1 MSEAVHLWSIWIVLN
16 SNAKIRQTW
25 KDRLGA
31 FQEQATRPEA
41 PQSAVGHESGN
52 HKAEEAVTSGR
63 ERERET
69 LRLCLRIVASTLCVC
84 FVCFVYLLLWYTA
97 LFLLTSLF
105 ELERQRWCLT
115 PNCCSFFFYPFQES
129 SILSITKLGY
139 IVLMLKVSWDF
150 GRGLKKYKTHNS
162 CLVKSFSSLPS
173 GGSSKSSRT
182 WRSGGRVWPSNS
194 CRRDRSEVECSNR
207 ATGETRSIFCCVFPK
222 NMFHVSI
229 LKHLKH
235 FKATLARLLSIV
247 YGCHVDGRDIQG
259 CFLLCF
265 LSRHCGS
272 TWPTSCRKVCLCLF

>member
-1 MSEAVHLWSIWIVLN
+1 MWEAVHLWSIWIVLN
-16 SNAKIRQTW
+16 PNAKIRQTW

-97 LFLLTSLF
+97 QFLLTSLF

-150 GRGLKKYKTHNS
+150 G
-162 CLVKSFSSLPS
+162 
-173 GGSSKSSRT
+173 T
-182 WRSGGRVWPSNS
+182 WTE
-194 CRRDRSEVECSNR
+194 EVQDS
-207 ATGETRSIFCCVFPK
+207 
-222 NMFHVSI
+222 
-229 LKHLKH
+229 
-235 FKATLARLLSIV
+235 
-247 YGCHVDGRDIQG
+247 Q
-259 CFLLCF
+259 
-265 LSRHCGS
+265 
-272 TWPTSCRKVCLCLF
+272 